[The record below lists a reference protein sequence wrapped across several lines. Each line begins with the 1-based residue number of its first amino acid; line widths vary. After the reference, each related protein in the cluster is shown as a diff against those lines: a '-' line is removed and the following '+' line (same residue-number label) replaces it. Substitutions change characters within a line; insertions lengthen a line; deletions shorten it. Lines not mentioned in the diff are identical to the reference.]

1 MTKKNFNLTA
11 MVCHRP
17 RLNPR
22 SVAHR
27 TTSLKSGV
35 FVFLKKGEEP
45 FKRFFAPFQEL
56 VMDRKPKPAYVCSLT
71 GCITIFL
78 KFVQNHLKFF
88 IQPITF

>member
-45 FKRFFAPFQEL
+45 NNLSQISPLISFIDSKLRLVDLKSLYIDPKGKVEENCGIFAYL
-56 VMDRKPKPAYVCSLT
+56 AK
-71 GCITIFL
+71 
-78 KFVQNHLKFF
+78 
-88 IQPITF
+88 